1 MQAQY
6 QLLHTI
12 FDIVKNDPQP
22 EHYGCRPR
30 ELILRQLQ
38 EWSVIQQQLQLLEEE
53 ELVITEQQNTLVIR
67 ITAAGLEKVKEGNS
81 LVTEN
86 NNDFSA

>member
-1 MQAQY
+1 MQDHL

-12 FDIVKNDPQP
+12 YEIVKNDPQP

-38 EWSVIQQQLQLLEEE
+38 EWSVIHQHLQLLQQE
-53 ELVITEQQNTLVIR
+53 ELINMEQQDTLVIR
-67 ITAAGLEKVKEGNS
+67 ITSAGIEKAKQAKKRVNAS
-81 LVTEN
+81 N
-86 NNDFSA
+86 